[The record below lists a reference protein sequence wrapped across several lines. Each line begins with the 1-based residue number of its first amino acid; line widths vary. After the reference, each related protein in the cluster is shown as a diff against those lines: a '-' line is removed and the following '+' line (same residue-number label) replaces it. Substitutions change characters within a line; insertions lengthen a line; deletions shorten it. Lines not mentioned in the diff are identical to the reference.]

1 MLAAAGTRPKFDCSH
16 DGWLQKAGERHNT
29 ILLQQCSFLAT
40 MPNTAGKGTHR
51 LTSAR
56 GFGQK
61 DAAGFR
67 VCGLHPS
74 NTHCTIGHAP
84 SWYRHVLPVFRQDGV
99 AWDDAPRPRGNQNT
113 PAEVGSRH
121 GLANLAAHLAGP
133 CGPLRV
139 ACQTALCLSHP
150 CTTWMVLKC
159 RTQRHDRTS
168 DTLFYDSRKN
178 LSII

>member
-99 AWDDAPRPRGNQNT
+99 AWDDAPRPEET
-113 PAEVGSRH
+113 KTHLLKLAVG
-121 GLANLAAHLAGP
+121 
-133 CGPLRV
+133 
-139 ACQTALCLSHP
+139 TAL
-150 CTTWMVLKC
+150 
-159 RTQRHDRTS
+159 RTS
-168 DTLFYDSRKN
+168 LRTSRAPADRFESHARQ
-178 LSII
+178 LCASPILAPPGWF